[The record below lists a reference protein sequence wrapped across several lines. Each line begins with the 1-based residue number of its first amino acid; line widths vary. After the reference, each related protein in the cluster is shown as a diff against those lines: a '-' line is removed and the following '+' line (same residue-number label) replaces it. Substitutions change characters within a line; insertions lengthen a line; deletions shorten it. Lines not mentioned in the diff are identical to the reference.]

1 MQKKVLI
8 IEDSRIDAAIVKD
21 LLESSNVIT
30 EVAKDGEDGL
40 KAAQSLKPDLIIL
53 DLMLPGMSGFEVCEK
68 LKKNPKTS
76 RSTVVI
82 LTVRDEVDDIN
93 KAFRAGADD
102 YIIKPPNPE
111 FLVRKIKLYLSV
123 K

>member
-8 IEDSRIDAAIVKD
+8 IEDSRIDADIVKE

-30 EVAKDGEDGL
+30 EVAQNGEDGL
-40 KAAQSLKPDLIIL
+40 RAAEKTRPDLIIL

-68 LKKNPKTS
+68 LKKNSKTS
-76 RSTVVI
+76 GATVVI

>member
-1 MQKKVLI
+1 MQKKVLV
-8 IEDSRIDAAIVKD
+8 IEDSTTDAAIIKE
-21 LLESSNVIT
+21 LLEQSNVIA
-30 EVAKDGEDGL
+30 EVAQNGEDGL
-40 KAAQSLKPDLIIL
+40 KAAEKMRPDLIIL
-53 DLMLPGMSGFEVCEK
+53 DLMLPGISGFEVCEK

-76 RSTVVI
+76 RSIVVI

-111 FLVRKIKLYLSV
+111 FLVRKIKLYLAV
-123 K
+123 R

>member
-30 EVAKDGEDGL
+30 KVAKDGEDGL